1 MSKSNIL
8 INQIIQMTK
17 KNEVIYLTTDFRGF
31 YNSGYFSDVNFF
43 FNNLLD
49 EFKKKQITAVIPAY
63 TYTYKGNF
71 HLDKTKPQ
79 LGSLTKWSFEKKIFS
94 RTSHPMFSVYISN
107 KKKSN
112 LLNIGKSAFGKKSIF
127 DNLLNYKSSLVHIGR
142 PLENGNTAIH
152 YIENICGAFYR
163 YHKVFPTKVF
173 DNNIYLGNNYSVFVR
188 KTDSKKQYVSNT
200 IRIAKK
206 LKEKNL
212 VKEVGNY
219 KALTNIS
226 VLNFSQ
232 SVDFMVD
239 EFYKNNK
246 VFI

>member
-8 INQIIQMTK
+8 INQIIKMTK

-31 YNSGYFSDVNFF
+31 YNYGYFSNANYFF
-43 FNNLLD
+43 SDLFK

-63 TYTYKGNF
+63 TYTNKGNF
-71 HLDKTKPQ
+71 YLDKTESH
-79 LGSLTKWSFEKKIFS
+79 LGSLTKWSFEKNNFN
-94 RTSHPMFSVYISN
+94 RTSHPMFSVFISN
-107 KKKSN
+107 RKRSN
-112 LLNIGKSAFGKKSIF
+112 LLKIGKSAFGKRSIF
-127 DNLLNYKSSLVHIGR
+127 DNLLSYKSSLVHIGR

-173 DNNIYLGNNYSVFVR
+173 DNNIYIGKNYSVFVR
-188 KTDSKKQYVSNT
+188 NTDLRKKYISNT

-206 LKEKNL
+206 LKEKKL
-212 VKEVGNY
+212 VNEVGNY
-219 KALTNIS
+219 KTLTNIS

>member
-1 MSKSNIL
+1 MNKSNNL
-8 INQIIQMTK
+8 INQIIKMTK
-17 KNEVIYLTTDFRGF
+17 KNDVIYLTTDFRGF
-31 YNSGYFSDVNFF
+31 YNFGYFSNINIF
-43 FNNLLD
+43 FNNLFK
-49 EFKKKQITAVIPAY
+49 EFKKREITAVIPAY
-63 TYTYKGNF
+63 TYTNKGNF
-71 HLDKTKPQ
+71 HLDKTKSH
-79 LGSLTKWSFEKKIFS
+79 LGSLTKWSFESNNFI

-112 LLNIGKSAFGKKSIF
+112 LLKIGKSAFGKKSIF
-127 DNLLNYKSSLVHIGR
+127 DNFLSYNSSLVHIGR
-142 PLENGNTAIH
+142 PLENGNTSIH

-173 DNNIYLGNNYSVFVR
+173 DKNIYIGSNYSVFVR

-206 LKEKNL
+206 LKEKKL
-212 VKEVGNY
+212 VNEVGNY
-219 KALTNIS
+219 KTLTNIS
-226 VLNFSQ
+226 VLNFAQ